1 MRLLQ
6 GNKLFHFFLFWGSLL
21 SLSATIH
28 AFAFPSS
35 TTTTT
40 PRITCTKLQVFE
52 RLSEECVQAIAKGQ
66 QFANQYQSEFV
77 NDIHAVAGCL
87 EHPESPALRRTLTQY
102 QITTRRVTQ
111 QLEREYG
118 TSTSNE
124 KGWLAGFRAASQQE
138 DRPFGQDMKSTLR
151 RANQLADQMSQP
163 IIGTHHLF
171 LALLGYQEVKQ
182 QREANE
188 ESAAWKLLQ
197 ESCSINATALQ
208 ICESLLGHLQSTSSE
223 GKELVTGIGGSAAT
237 PTLAQVAVDLTQQA
251 QDGLLDPVY
260 GRDAEIRACLRTLLR
275 RRKNNVCLIGEP
287 GVGKTAIA
295 EGVAQI
301 LVSEDRCPPS
311 LKGYRLMSLELSL
324 LVAGTKYRG
333 EFEER
338 LQSVLKEV
346 TDPKAPPTI
355 LFMDELH
362 NLVGAGAAEGGM
374 DAANLLKPALARG
387 ELQVM
392 GATTVAEY
400 RQYIEKDGALERR
413 FQPVM
418 VKEPTV
424 EETCD
429 ILEAIQGTYER
440 HHSVE
445 YTPLAL
451 QAAAT
456 LSERYLTDRFLPDK
470 ALDLLD
476 EAGSLAQLE
485 EGGSTEKPIVTHHT
499 IARVVSELSG
509 VPVGQIELE
518 EMDRLRDLEQEFSKR
533 VKGQHRALRSVAR
546 AIRRARSGLRDPNRP
561 VASLLFCG
569 PTGTGKTLLCKTL
582 AATYFGAERNLIRID
597 MSEYM
602 DKHTVSRLTGPPPGY
617 IGYESGGQLT
627 EAVRKAPHS
636 VVLLDEMEKAHP
648 DVLNVLLQIMEDGIL
663 TDGKGRTVNFK
674 NVILVMT
681 SNVGSRQ
688 ILETVRSHKTNN
700 SGESNVPP
708 SKDGAN
714 SSHAINVNGALPNT
728 LSDGPLMEADEIM
741 RRLQSSP
748 KAGALMAQAATDSR
762 IMNALRTSMTGSP
775 ADLLTLAQTDPAVSD
790 FLQKLWAEVG
800 DIPQRAV
807 DELTT
812 TSSSSTGLEAIRDS
826 FKETIEQWSEED
838 ATTFVE
844 GIRQTMDPPGMLYD
858 KLSRVVKDEL
868 ETTMRPEFLNR
879 IDEIVVFAPLD
890 SEQLAMVAELTVQ
903 QALERAEMEI
913 TVHPSLITQVRH
925 EGSAHADEF
934 GARPMRRAAQRYVE
948 DPLSDA
954 ILQGFLKKGDSAV
967 LDVGSGRSIRITR
980 MRDGAQ
986 IEVAVEDS
994 GGGIG
999 DVGRAKRAA
1008 NRENALTS
1016 SAQRA

>member
-1 MRLLQ
+1 M
-6 GNKLFHFFLFWGSLL
+6 
-21 SLSATIH
+21 
-28 AFAFPSS
+28 
-35 TTTTT
+35 
-40 PRITCTKLQVFE
+40 
-52 RLSEECVQAIAKGQ
+52 
-66 QFANQYQSEFV
+66 
-77 NDIHAVAGCL
+77 
-87 EHPESPALRRTLTQY
+87 
-102 QITTRRVTQ
+102 
-111 QLEREYG
+111 
-118 TSTSNE
+118 
-124 KGWLAGFRAASQQE
+124 
-138 DRPFGQDMKSTLR
+138 
-151 RANQLADQMSQP
+151 
-163 IIGTHHLF
+163 
-171 LALLGYQEVKQ
+171 
-182 QREANE
+182 
-188 ESAAWKLLQ
+188 
-197 ESCSINATALQ
+197 
-208 ICESLLGHLQSTSSE
+208 
-223 GKELVTGIGGSAAT
+223 
-237 PTLAQVAVDLTQQA
+237 
-251 QDGLLDPVY
+251 
-260 GRDAEIRACLRTLLR
+260 
-275 RRKNNVCLIGEP
+275 
-287 GVGKTAIA
+287 
-295 EGVAQI
+295 
-301 LVSEDRCPPS
+301 VSEDQCPPS
-311 LKGYRLMSLELSL
+311 LQGYRLMSLELSL

-338 LQSVLKEV
+338 LQLVLKEV

-429 ILEAIQGTYER
+429 ILKAIQGTYER

-451 QAAAT
+451 QAAAS

-485 EGGSTEKPIVTHHT
+485 EGGSTEKPVVTHHS

-518 EMDRLRDLEQEFSKR
+518 EMDRLRELEQEFSKR

-546 AIRRARSGLRDPNRP
+546 AIRRSRSGLRDPNRP

-674 NVILVMT
+674 NAILVMT

-688 ILETVRSHKTNN
+688 ILETVRSHKN
-700 SGESNVPP
+700 SDSRETRRRDSLTT
-708 SKDGAN
+708 SKDVAE
-714 SSHAINVNGALPNT
+714 SSDAMNVDGALPNT
-728 LSDGPLMEADEIM
+728 PPDGPLMEADEIM

-775 ADLLTLAQTDPAVSD
+775 ADLLKLAQTDPAVSD

-807 DELTT
+807 DELRT
-812 TSSSSTGLEAIRDS
+812 TSRSSTGLEAIRGS

-838 ATTFVE
+838 AATFVE
-844 GIRQTMDPPGMLYD
+844 GIRQTMDSPDMLYD

-980 MRDGAQ
+980 MRDGAH

>member
-1 MRLLQ
+1 
-6 GNKLFHFFLFWGSLL
+6 
-21 SLSATIH
+21 
-28 AFAFPSS
+28 
-35 TTTTT
+35 
-40 PRITCTKLQVFE
+40 
-52 RLSEECVQAIAKGQ
+52 
-66 QFANQYQSEFV
+66 
-77 NDIHAVAGCL
+77 
-87 EHPESPALRRTLTQY
+87 
-102 QITTRRVTQ
+102 
-111 QLEREYG
+111 
-118 TSTSNE
+118 
-124 KGWLAGFRAASQQE
+124 
-138 DRPFGQDMKSTLR
+138 
-151 RANQLADQMSQP
+151 
-163 IIGTHHLF
+163 
-171 LALLGYQEVKQ
+171 
-182 QREANE
+182 
-188 ESAAWKLLQ
+188 
-197 ESCSINATALQ
+197 
-208 ICESLLGHLQSTSSE
+208 
-223 GKELVTGIGGSAAT
+223 
-237 PTLAQVAVDLTQQA
+237 
-251 QDGLLDPVY
+251 
-260 GRDAEIRACLRTLLR
+260 
-275 RRKNNVCLIGEP
+275 
-287 GVGKTAIA
+287 
-295 EGVAQI
+295 
-301 LVSEDRCPPS
+301 
-311 LKGYRLMSLELSL
+311 MSLELSL

-346 TDPKAPPTI
+346 MDPKAPPTI

-429 ILEAIQGTYER
+429 ILKAIQGTYER

-451 QAAAT
+451 QAAAV

-476 EAGSLAQLE
+476 EAGSLAQLD
-485 EGGSTEKPIVTHHT
+485 EGATTETPVVTHHT

-582 AATYFGAERNLIRID
+582 ASTYYGAERNLIRID

-674 NVILVMT
+674 NAILVMT

-688 ILETVRSHKTNN
+688 ILETVRSHK
-700 SGESNVPP
+700 SGGGGNASTINQSTQDKGTLVSTDSRISISLPSAAPEAPP
-708 SKDGAN
+708 
-714 SSHAINVNGALPNT
+714 
-728 LSDGPLMEADEIM
+728 MEADEIM

-748 KAGALMAQAATDSR
+748 KAGALMAQAATDSK

-775 ADLLTLAQTDPAVSD
+775 ADLLKLAQTDPAVSE

-800 DIPQRAV
+800 DAP
-807 DELTT
+807 
-812 TSSSSTGLEAIRDS
+812 TSPVSESKSTSTTGLDAIRS
-826 FKETIEQWSEED
+826 SVKETIDKWSEDD
-838 ATTFVE
+838 ASTFAE
-844 GIRQTMDPPGMLYD
+844 GIMQTMDSPDILYD

-868 ETTMRPEFLNR
+868 ESTMRPEFLNR

-890 SEQLAMVAELTVQ
+890 AAQLAMVAELTVQ
-903 QALERAEMEI
+903 QALERAEMKI
-913 TVHPSLITQVRH
+913 TVHPPLLSQVLH

-954 ILQGFLKKGDSAV
+954 ILQGFLKKGDCAT
-967 LDVGSGRSIRITR
+967 LDVGGERSIRITR
-980 MRDGAQ
+980 KRDGAH

-999 DVGRAKRAA
+999 DVGRAKRSFAA
-1008 NRENALTS
+1008 NGENTFTS

>member
-1 MRLLQ
+1 
-6 GNKLFHFFLFWGSLL
+6 
-21 SLSATIH
+21 
-28 AFAFPSS
+28 
-35 TTTTT
+35 
-40 PRITCTKLQVFE
+40 
-52 RLSEECVQAIAKGQ
+52 
-66 QFANQYQSEFV
+66 
-77 NDIHAVAGCL
+77 
-87 EHPESPALRRTLTQY
+87 
-102 QITTRRVTQ
+102 
-111 QLEREYG
+111 
-118 TSTSNE
+118 
-124 KGWLAGFRAASQQE
+124 
-138 DRPFGQDMKSTLR
+138 
-151 RANQLADQMSQP
+151 
-163 IIGTHHLF
+163 
-171 LALLGYQEVKQ
+171 
-182 QREANE
+182 
-188 ESAAWKLLQ
+188 
-197 ESCSINATALQ
+197 
-208 ICESLLGHLQSTSSE
+208 
-223 GKELVTGIGGSAAT
+223 
-237 PTLAQVAVDLTQQA
+237 
-251 QDGLLDPVY
+251 
-260 GRDAEIRACLRTLLR
+260 
-275 RRKNNVCLIGEP
+275 
-287 GVGKTAIA
+287 
-295 EGVAQI
+295 
-301 LVSEDRCPPS
+301 
-311 LKGYRLMSLELSL
+311 MSLELSL

-400 RQYIEKDGALERR
+400 RQYIERDGALERR

-429 ILEAIQGTYER
+429 ILKAIQGTYER

-451 QAAAT
+451 QAAAS

-485 EGGSTEKPIVTHHT
+485 EGGTSEKPVVTHHT

-674 NVILVMT
+674 NTILVMT

-688 ILETVRSHKTNN
+688 ILETVRSHKKNIN
-700 SGESNVPP
+700 GDSNLPA
-708 SKDGAN
+708 SKDAPN
-714 SSHAINVNGALPNT
+714 SSEVRKVNGALTNT
-728 LSDGPLMEADEIM
+728 PPEGPPMEADEIM

-775 ADLLTLAQTDPAVSD
+775 ADLVKLAQTDPAVSE

-800 DIPQRAV
+800 DVPPSAV
-807 DELTT
+807 DESAATT
-812 TSSSSTGLEAIRDS
+812 STGLEAIRGS
-826 FKETIEQWSEED
+826 FKETIKQWSEED
-838 ATTFVE
+838 ASTFAE
-844 GIRQTMDPPGMLYD
+844 GIIQSMDSPDMLYD

-868 ETTMRPEFLNR
+868 EFTMRPEFLNR

-890 SEQLAMVAELTVQ
+890 SAQLAMVAELTVQ

-913 TVHPSLITQVRH
+913 TVDTPLLSQVLN

-967 LDVGSGRSIRITR
+967 LDVGSERSIRITR
-980 MRDGAQ
+980 KRDGAH
-986 IEVAVEDS
+986 IEVAVEDI

-999 DVGRAKRAA
+999 DVGRAKKAFTT
-1008 NRENALTS
+1008 NGDNAMTS